1 MIGTAK
7 RWAAPFALVTGL
19 LILISC
25 SSEPPGPQMG
35 TPAFYW
41 QAAHVVYAAGDYTKT
56 LEDLDQLLATNNE
69 YLDRALPWDLV
80 LKSGLAAGY
89 VDLAENYAVGERMNR
104 SDPTAFHRVVSESRD
119 TAARF
124 SLQFAEGFAKFDNVK
139 GDTVSLAFG
148 FPRGSAA
155 PVAQFS
161 KVASGIPLA
170 AAEAETV
177 QRRALERGVVLAAC
191 QAAGAPGDAAKT
203 EELLKGGSATV
214 PRATFLMAVA
224 ETLYSQSQLFTPQ
237 KLDQP
242 EKLRIF
248 CERAQAALQ
257 GVPES
262 KESKELNG
270 RIQAALKKAAKK
282 VKT

>member
-1 MIGTAK
+1 MSGTAK
-7 RWAAPFALVTGL
+7 RWVALSALITVL

-25 SSEPPGPQMG
+25 SSGPAGPRMG

-41 QAAHVVYAAGDYTKT
+41 QAAHEVYAKGDYTKT
-56 LEDLDQLLATNNE
+56 LDNLDQLLATNNE

-89 VDLAENYAVGERMNR
+89 VDLAENYAVGARMNR

-119 TAARF
+119 MAARL
-124 SLQFAEGFAKFDNVK
+124 SLQFAEDFTKLDNVK
-139 GDTVSLAFG
+139 GDTISLAFG

-177 QRRALERGVVLAAC
+177 QQRALERGVLLAAC
-191 QAAGAPGDAAKT
+191 QAAGASGDAAKT
-203 EELLKGGSATV
+203 QELLKGGTATV
-214 PRATFLMAVA
+214 PRATFLMAMA
-224 ETLYSQSQLFTPQ
+224 ETLYNQSQLFTPE

-248 CERAQAALQ
+248 RERAQAALK

-262 KESKELNG
+262 KESKELNS
-270 RIQAALKKAAKK
+270 RIQALLKK
-282 VKT
+282 VKK

>member
-139 GDTVSLAFG
+139 GDDGIGVTGQKILA
-148 FPRGSAA
+148 RADA
-155 PVAQFS
+155 DD
-161 KVASGIPLA
+161 
-170 AAEAETV
+170 E
-177 QRRALERGVVLAAC
+177 RRPA
-191 QAAGAPGDAAKT
+191 
-203 EELLKGGSATV
+203 
-214 PRATFLMAVA
+214 PRADNGIGAGENFLA
-224 ETLYSQSQLFTPQ
+224 S
-237 KLDQP
+237 
-242 EKLRIF
+242 
-248 CERAQAALQ
+248 
-257 GVPES
+257 
-262 KESKELNG
+262 
-270 RIQAALKKAAKK
+270 
-282 VKT
+282 